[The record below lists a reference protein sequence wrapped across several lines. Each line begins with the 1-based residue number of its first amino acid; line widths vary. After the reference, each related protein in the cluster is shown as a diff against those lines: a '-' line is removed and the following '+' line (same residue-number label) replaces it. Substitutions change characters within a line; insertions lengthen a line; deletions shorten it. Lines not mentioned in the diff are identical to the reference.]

1 MSALKKDKQRRGAP
15 IGCKS
20 VRTATTTVRG
30 SGKSFETPEPRQ
42 EALTPESS
50 KPVKA
55 MARTISLRDLT
66 REQNKAKR
74 EGHPQL
80 EIIPYERPMVREDC
94 RNKERP
100 CLYVSCVHH
109 LYLDVTAKGSIVFNY
124 PDKEPWELEETCS
137 LDLAEKEDGL
147 TLEEIGDYLNLTRER
162 VRQVERCALLKL
174 KAGGKVER

>member
-15 IGCKS
+15 NGCKS
-20 VRTATTTVRG
+20 VRTATRTIYGSSNPSETVTPKRT
-30 SGKSFETPEPRQ
+30 SADPEQTKLGK
-42 EALTPESS
+42 
-50 KPVKA
+50 
-55 MARTISLRDLT
+55 ARTLSLRDLT

-74 EGHPQL
+74 QGHPQL
-80 EIIPYERPMVREDC
+80 EIIPYERPEVREDC

-137 LDLAEKEDGL
+137 LDLAEKDGL

>member
-1 MSALKKDKQRRGAP
+1 MSALKRDKQRRGAP
-15 IGCKS
+15 IGCRS
-20 VRTATTTVRG
+20 VRSRTATIQG
-30 SGKSFETPEPRQ
+30 SGKSSEAPIQ
-42 EALTPESS
+42 ES
-50 KPVKA
+50 KPVVSHKA
-55 MARTISLRDLT
+55 TQIKPRTMSLRDLT

-74 EGHPQL
+74 QGHPQL
-80 EIIPYERPMVREDC
+80 EIIPYERPEVREDC

-137 LDLAEKEDGL
+137 LDLAEEDGL

>member
-1 MSALKKDKQRRGAP
+1 MSALKRDKQRRGAP

-20 VRTATTTVRG
+20 VRTSTTTIRG
-30 SGKSFETPEPRQ
+30 SGKPSEAPIQERKSVVSEKAKPGKPR
-42 EALTPESS
+42 T
-50 KPVKA
+50 
-55 MARTISLRDLT
+55 MSLRDLT

-74 EGHPQL
+74 QGHPQL
-80 EIIPYERPMVREDC
+80 EIIPYERPEVREDC

-124 PDKEPWELEETCS
+124 PELEPWELEETCS

>member
-1 MSALKKDKQRRGAP
+1 MSAVKKDKQRQGAP

-20 VRTATTTVRG
+20 VRATTKTIHS
-30 SGKSFETPEPRQ
+30 SGKSLERVTPRR
-42 EALTPESS
+42 ESAVSSGS
-50 KPVKA
+50 KSVK
-55 MARTISLRDLT
+55 ARTISLRDLT

-74 EGHPQL
+74 QGHPQL
-80 EIIPYERPMVREDC
+80 EIIPYQRPAVREDC

-109 LYLDVTAKGSIVFNY
+109 LYLDVTDKGSIVFNY

-162 VRQVERCALLKL
+162 VRQVERSALSKL

>member
-1 MSALKKDKQRRGAP
+1 MSALKRNKQRRGAP

-20 VRTATTTVRG
+20 VRTVTTTVRG
-30 SGKSFETPEPRQ
+30 SAKSFEAPKPRQ

-55 MARTISLRDLT
+55 KARTVSLRDLT

-74 EGHPQL
+74 EGHQQP
-80 EIIPYERPMVREDC
+80 EIIPYQRPLVREDC

-109 LYLDVTAKGSIVFNY
+109 LYLDVTPKGSIVFNY

-174 KAGGKVER
+174 KDGGKVER